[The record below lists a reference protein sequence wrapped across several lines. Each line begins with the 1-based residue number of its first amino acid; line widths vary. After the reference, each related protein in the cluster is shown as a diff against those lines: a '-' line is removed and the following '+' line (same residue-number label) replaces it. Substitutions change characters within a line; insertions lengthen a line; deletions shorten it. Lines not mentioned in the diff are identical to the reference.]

1 MYRSQASVSSRSGW
15 PFSAHAG
22 DWPQEAED
30 PDSGVWG
37 TYDCPPGSPV
47 VLSEAVRHTGAA
59 WTHSGDSRSAI
70 LIAYNHVTVRHHE
83 PKPCLNSTV
92 IGGLSES
99 RQGFFRDVWVLGNKR

>member
-1 MYRSQASVSSRSGW
+1 MYRSQAS
-15 PFSAHAG
+15 
-22 DWPQEAED
+22 
-30 PDSGVWG
+30 
-37 TYDCPPGSPV
+37 V

-83 PKPCLNSTV
+83 PKLCLNSTV
-92 IGGLSES
+92 IGGLNES